1 MRLVLSLAA
10 VLAAGI
16 SIWPD
21 IHAPALDSRLCNAG
35 FCRFDQL
42 FVRVDAQGMNL
53 ANLAKLIDQD
63 PMNPLVWSAYAELLA
78 AQGQRDDAAQIFAH
92 AVALGPGMSPVLM
105 RSANFDFAYG
115 RIDHG
120 ISMAREILMQTDAFD
135 QILFADLMHSRVPV
149 SELLG
154 RAIPAQPRV
163 ARAWLAW
170 AHAHGTA
177 QEISTTW
184 SWMRQNMLADQ
195 HSAVDVTWALWD
207 RKSFRSAQK
216 TWADWL
222 DPSQGPYLNPERL
235 ANTRFANE
243 SNGSPFDWTLAAPP
257 SVQLSRR
264 DGLEIRFSGT
274 ENVHFAQVHQF
285 ATVEPGRYRLSVE
298 VSAAGLTTDE
308 HPFFRVFDPVN
319 PSRLEVA
326 TAQLGE
332 NAARSCLALDFRV
345 PQGTEF
351 VQVQIERRSSRHFDN
366 KIAGKVHIYQVS
378 FLRVTRETRE
388 VDAGLSPACRS
399 SS

>member
-1 MRLVLSLAA
+1 MRLGLSLAA

-16 SIWPD
+16 SIWAD
-21 IHAPALDSRLCNAG
+21 IRAPALNSLLCNAG

-42 FVRVDAQGMNL
+42 FARVDAQGMNL
-53 ANLAKLIDQD
+53 TNVAKLIDQD

-78 AQGQRDDAAQIFAH
+78 SQGQRDEAAQIFPH

-105 RSANFDFAYG
+105 RAANFDFAYG

-149 SELLG
+149 PELLG

-195 HSAVDVTWALWD
+195 HSAVDVTWALWE

-243 SNGSPFDWTLAAPP
+243 SNSSPFDWTLTTPP

-285 ATVEPGRYRLSVE
+285 ATVEAGRYRLSVE

-308 HPFFRVFDPVN
+308 RPFFRVFDPVN
-319 PSRLEVA
+319 PARLDAA
-326 TAQLGE
+326 TAPLSE
-332 NAARSCLALDFRV
+332 NAAKSWLTLEFSV
-345 PQGTEF
+345 PPGTEV
-351 VQVQIERRSSRHFDN
+351 VQVQIERRASRRFDN
-366 KIAGKVHIYQVS
+366 KIAGTVHLHQVS
-378 FLRVTRETRE
+378 L
-388 VDAGLSPACRS
+388 LPAISDPRLPRR
-399 SS
+399 